1 MNPVRRLFRA
11 VLGPAEDQFDRMFT
25 PAWNPFYQLGALG
38 WFFYWIVA
46 ASGIYLF
53 AFFDTGITQAFES
66 VEYMTN
72 VQWYAAG
79 VMRSLHRYASD
90 ALVVIV
96 LLHLVREYS
105 LDRMRG
111 NRWFAWFTGIP
122 ILWFIYAAGITGYWL
137 VWDMLAQY
145 VAISTTEWLDSLP
158 FFGESIAGNFAD
170 SSKLSA
176 RFFSLIMFI
185 HIAVPLIM
193 LFLMWLHI
201 QRHAYAKQNPP
212 RGLAIGTLAALLVLS
227 LVYPATSHE
236 AADLAVVPAKLDL
249 DWFYLGA
256 YPLFDVIPGG
266 YMWLIAVGATLI
278 LALLPWVPPLR
289 RPAVAKVDL
298 ANCNGCTRCYDDCP
312 FSAIQM
318 LPRTDGRP
326 FEREAVVDPTNCVSC
341 GICVGAC
348 PTATPFRRAQ
358 ELSPGIELPDQ
369 SIADLRERTT
379 AACKS
384 MTGESR
390 VLVYACEHSTG
401 VGELERDGARV
412 VTMPCVA
419 MLPPAFLDFVVSRKL
434 ADGVLISGCR
444 DGDCHFRL
452 GARWTDQRLARERD
466 PYLRRRV
473 PRERIEVCW
482 LGGSRRNDRKRALQ
496 DFQQRLPQLE
506 PIRRQRLEEALRP
519 DVAESPATQS
529 SVTQSSVTK
538 SATIR
543 SAGEGGEDA

>member
-1 MNPVRRLFRA
+1 MNPVRRTLRA
-11 VLGPAEDQFDRMFT
+11 VLGPAEDQFDRVFT

-46 ASGIYLF
+46 VSGIYLF
-53 AFFDTGITQAFES
+53 IIFDTGITQAYES

-90 ALVVIV
+90 AIVVV
-96 LLHLVREYS
+96 VVLHLVREYS

-122 ILWFIYAAGITGYWL
+122 VLWFIYAAGITGYWL

-145 VAISTTEWLDSLP
+145 VAISTTEWLDTLP
-158 FFGESIAGNFAD
+158 FFGASIAGNFAD
-170 SSKLSA
+170 GSKLSA
-176 RFFSLIMFI
+176 RFFTLIIFI

-212 RGLAIGTLAALLVLS
+212 RGLAIGTLMAMLVLA

-236 AADLAVVPAKLDL
+236 AADLAVVPATLDL

-266 YMWLIAVGATLI
+266 YMWLIAVGGT
-278 LALLPWVPPLR
+278 ALLAALPWLPPWR
-289 RPAVAKVDL
+289 QPAVAKVDL

-318 LPRTDGRP
+318 LPRSDGRP
-326 FEREAVVDPTNCVSC
+326 FEREAVVEPSNCMSC

-348 PTATPFRRAQ
+348 PTATPFRRAGV
-358 ELSPGIELPDQ
+358 LAPGIELPDHT
-369 SIADLRERTT
+369 IADLRERTIE
-379 AACKS
+379 ACES

-390 VLVYACEHSTG
+390 VIVYACEHSVG
-401 VGELERDGARV
+401 AGELERDGARV

-419 MLPPAFLDFVVSRKL
+419 MLPPAFVDFVVSRKL
-434 ADGVLISGCR
+434 ADGVFVSGCR

-466 PYLRRRV
+466 PYLRQRV
-473 PRERIEVCW
+473 PLERIEVSW
-482 LGGSRRNDRKRALQ
+482 LGGSRRNDRKSALQ
-496 DFQQRLPQLE
+496 AFQQRLPQLE
-506 PIRRQRLEEALRP
+506 PIRRRRLEDALP
-519 DVAESPATQS
+519 PAEEQS
-529 SVTQSSVTK
+529 SIIPPSTAQSS
-538 SATIR
+538 
-543 SAGEGGEDA
+543 GEGGENAQDASDA